1 MLLPSPVLGFL
12 RSKQQK
18 EDKKRKSKS
27 KSDGSGNDNSSIET
41 NKDNS
46 LEDSPG
52 GNSNSE
58 PKVDEEGYIIRPQ
71 TAAESGKEADR
82 FYSSSEDDSDSDDGS
97 RPGGKPI
104 QFVIKPMPNNGGPSI
119 AELQK
124 TVQGI
129 SISPSLQHFVSC
141 VCVMTPLL
149 YSPYYEAFAS
159 PSARL
164 S

>member
-1 MLLPSPVLGFL
+1 M

-18 EDKKRKSKS
+18 EEKKRNKSKS

-52 GNSNSE
+52 GNSE
-58 PKVDEEGYIIRPQ
+58 PKVDDEGYIIRPQ
-71 TAAESGKEADR
+71 APFENAKDGDG
-82 FYSSSEDDSDSDDGS
+82 FYSSSDEDSDSDDN

-104 QFVIKPMPNNGGPSI
+104 QFVIKPMPSNGGPSI
-119 AELQK
+119 DVLQK

-129 SISPSLQHFVSC
+129 SISPSLQILVSAY
-141 VCVMTPLL
+141 L
-149 YSPYYEAFAS
+149 
-159 PSARL
+159 
-164 S
+164 